1 MSKKIH
7 LVCCCLLVLVCDASW
22 QASTP
27 DSPTYRAAV
36 VEYHPVTNGDDGDM
50 IAQANANN
58 YRTIIKDAALHGAD
72 IIVFPEFG
80 LTSLPKDGPA
90 EKVFSPE
97 EYRAYYRN
105 TASYI
110 PHPNETVV
118 LCDTDSKYSSYL
130 QSISC
135 AAREYG
141 LYVVINLQ
149 ERVDCASSED
159 HCPADG
165 FLLYNSNCV
174 FDRKGRV
181 VARYRKYNPFNE
193 PGTNVTAEPEV
204 ATFDTDFGVRFGTFI
219 CFDVLNEAPAMSFVR
234 DNRVRDVVFTTHWF
248 NELPFLDASQH
259 FAAWSYA
266 ADVNFLVAGYS
277 DDLTASGGSGVYAGR
292 RGPLKI
298 YNPRRT
304 SNALSVVEVPKV
316 DGPYRRP
323 MLGHELFSYEH
334 VYKQAEVSTIT
345 ELYLPNHTSMVAEPF
360 RDYLDVYTTKL
371 LEPEGTSHIT
381 TLCDRGLCCDFHLE
395 LSYNKS
401 VLEANPGA
409 AEYKYRLVAF
419 NGTRNFANASTGG
432 IEVCALIS
440 CAGDRIADC
449 GAIHDPNS
457 TKIVYPMSFDSL
469 IISRRANLSK
479 SSFYMPNT
487 MDFRT
492 LEPMS
497 GSRDFAYLPSGPKE
511 SSLLMM
517 YLVQPRSDAMTFGI
531 YGRVFGRDGHE
542 ETRLPSAATSTTS
555 VSTLLVISSLLLA
568 LVLQSK

>member
-1 MSKKIH
+1 MRAGI
-7 LVCCCLLVLVCDASW
+7 
-22 QASTP
+22 
-27 DSPTYRAAV
+27 DS
-36 VEYHPVTNGDDGDM
+36 G
-50 IAQANANN
+50 
-58 YRTIIKDAALHGAD
+58 LAD
-72 IIVFPEFG
+72 
-80 LTSLPKDGPA
+80 
-90 EKVFSPE
+90 
-97 EYRAYYRN
+97 
-105 TASYI
+105 
-110 PHPNETVV
+110 
-118 LCDTDSKYSSYL
+118 L
-130 QSISC
+130 QSGGRRVSSGHEWRRRRHDRPGQCQQLPYDHQKMQPCTISC

-193 PGTNVTAEPEV
+193 AGTNVTAAPEV

-234 DNRVRDVVFTTHWF
+234 DDRVRDVVFTTHWF

-277 DDLTASGGSGVYAGR
+277 DDLTSSGGSGVYAGR

-304 SNALSVVEVPKV
+304 SNALSVVEVPKL
-316 DGPYRRP
+316 DGPYP
-323 MLGHELFSYEH
+323 LLGRELFSYEH

-345 ELYLPNHTSMVAEPF
+345 ELYLPNRTSMVAEPF

-401 VLEANPGA
+401 IPIGGVQWHPQLCQRLDGRHRGLRPHLVRRRQDRGLRRDPRPEQHQDRLPDELRLADNFSARQPVQVELLHAQHDGLSDSGA
-409 AEYKYRLVAF
+409 DERQPRLRLSAERPQGVEPA
-419 NGTRNFANASTGG
+419 
-432 IEVCALIS
+432 
-440 CAGDRIADC
+440 
-449 GAIHDPNS
+449 HD
-457 TKIVYPMSFDSL
+457 V
-469 IISRRANLSK
+469 SRSA
-479 SSFYMPNT
+479 
-487 MDFRT
+487 
-492 LEPMS
+492 
-497 GSRDFAYLPSGPKE
+497 
-511 SSLLMM
+511 
-517 YLVQPRSDAMTFGI
+517 RSDAMTFGI

-555 VSTLLVISSLLLA
+555 VSTLLLISSFLLA